1 MKAGFSH
8 FLSNKYS
15 IKKIYC
21 YPLVIMM
28 LFVSLTACEN
38 DGLKEK
44 IATSSYVSKVGYNF
58 LSNFGLFLEDDL
70 YSNGVTFKNKYATKV
85 VVFDYAMY
93 DKINSRNEL
102 VALIDNGV
110 RANYLPTINLDIYE
124 PEINFCFGVLINDDY
139 YLVRFDYLSCVIYD
153 GEDQE
158 TRFFAY
164 IDLKYKF

>member
-1 MKAGFSH
+1 MKVA
-8 FLSNKYS
+8 FLKHRKIGNL
-15 IKKIYC
+15 KKSFRT
-21 YPLVIMM
+21 YPWVFTM
-28 LFVSLTACEN
+28 LILAFTSCEN

-44 IATSSYVSKVGYNF
+44 TATSSYVSKVGYNF
-58 LSNFGLFLEDDL
+58 LSNFGIFLEDDL

-102 VALIDNGV
+102 IALIDNGV
-110 RANYLPTINLDIYE
+110 RANYLPTIDLDIYE

-153 GEDQE
+153 SEDQE